1 MRIFLTGAS
10 GLVGSNVARVAER
23 RGHEV
28 TAVVGK
34 WAGGVPGAHQ
44 TIRVDL
50 GDPAAAQTSVLELFP
65 DAIVNAAAVSS
76 PASCDANP
84 DLSRRI
90 NVDLP
95 LALARL
101 AHHLSAR
108 LIHLSSEQVFDGTGA
123 PYSRDDSVSPLDLYG
138 RQKVESEQ
146 LVSQNAP
153 DRHTNLR
160 LPLLGGNSLT
170 GMRSLNER
178 LFTTWAEGKKAHLF
192 SDEIRQPCSGENVAE
207 AIVELLEREDSNGT
221 FHWAGAE
228 SLSRAEMGVRVA
240 KHFNLPA
247 EELIAA
253 AKRTDDPASAKR
265 QPDLSFDLSPLEG
278 RIKTAPETFSDML
291 EKLVV
296 PAHARKWFHSLSS

>member
-1 MRIFLTGAS
+1 MKIFLTGAS

-23 RGHEV
+23 RGHEI
-28 TAVVGK
+28 TAVVGS
-34 WAGGVPGAHQ
+34 WTGEVPGAHQ
-44 TIRVDL
+44 TIRLDL
-50 GDPAAAQTSVLELFP
+50 GDQSAVQKSILDLFP
-65 DAIVNAAAVSS
+65 DAIVNAAAISS

-84 DLSRRI
+84 ELSHHL

-108 LIHLSSEQVFDGTGA
+108 LIHLSSEQVFDGTA
-123 PYSRDDSVSPLDLYG
+123 PPYSRDDKVTPLDLYG

-153 DRHTNLR
+153 DRHTILR

-170 GMRSLNER
+170 GLRSLNER
-178 LFTTWAEGKKAHLF
+178 LFMAWAKGEKARLF
-192 SDEIRQPCSGENVAE
+192 SDEIRQPCSAENVAE
-207 AIVELLEREDSNGT
+207 AITELLEREDSTGT

-228 SLSRAEMGVRVA
+228 ALSRAEMGVRVA

-247 EELIAA
+247 EELIET

-265 QPDLSFDLSPLEG
+265 QHDLSLNLAPLEG
-278 RIKTAPETFSDML
+278 RLKTAPESFSDML

-296 PAHARKWFHSLSS
+296 PTYARKWFHSLGS